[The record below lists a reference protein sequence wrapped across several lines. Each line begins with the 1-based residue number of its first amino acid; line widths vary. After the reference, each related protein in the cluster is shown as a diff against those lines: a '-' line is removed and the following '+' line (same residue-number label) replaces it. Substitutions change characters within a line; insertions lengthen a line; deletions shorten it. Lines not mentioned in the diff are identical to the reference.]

1 MVNKRFSNTPTTH
14 TVLPCDLRPDGYVF
28 VSVGLF
34 IKIMITNKIHRW
46 IFTTFLEWLGHRTV
60 SNQLLFEVILIQSQI
75 TVMRCPSV
83 RLSVPFV
90 HSVQMNKHI
99 FRLFFTAGSRTI
111 LVFSYQTSWQY
122 SDGDPPP
129 LTGAPNAGGV
139 GTYRDS
145 ESIPSSIACC
155 KRFDR

>member
-1 MVNKRFSNTPTTH
+1 MNKRFSNTPTTH

-90 HSVQMNKHI
+90 HCVQMNKHI
-99 FRLFFTAGSRTI
+99 FRLFSPPVAAPFWFFHTKRHDNI
-111 LVFSYQTSWQY
+111 LT
-122 SDGDPPP
+122 GPPP